1 MSGQQYFKDQYFEL
15 NLSLWDLTINS
26 ENVFPRDINCAEF
39 YHFRQRGQKITI
51 IVVFYAKIF
60 IHLKILMS
68 LVLNEIRGNSDN
80 HIFFVTYLP
89 TNLFMN
95 LKFILIFYHK
105 WKKKSSYTKTLHNQ
119 TFVCCRQV
127 QAVIFKCLSRTFNT
141 IFFNANILGLKLM
154 LLDRI
159 LMIVWFF
166 ATKKCI
172 NIFF

>member
-15 NLSLWDLTINS
+15 DLSLWDLTIYW

-39 YHFRQRGQKITI
+39 YHFRQRGQKINI
-51 IVVFYAKIF
+51 IVVFYAIIF
-60 IHLKILMS
+60 THLKILMS

-95 LKFILIFYHK
+95 INSSWFFITSERK
-105 WKKKSSYTKTLHNQ
+105 NSSYTKTLHNH

-127 QAVIFKCLSRTFNT
+127 QAVIFKCLPRTFNT
-141 IFFNANILGLKLM
+141 FF
-154 LLDRI
+154 
-159 LMIVWFF
+159 F
-166 ATKKCI
+166 
-172 NIFF
+172 